1 MIYVAP
7 NKVIHTAVS
16 EPDIRSILT
25 KHRTTT
31 IDGFVFDKATGE
43 LLGCYIFSEYA
54 PESIDYPAPSR
65 KEAANYVSDEDGTP
79 IVLFTPAAKSGH
91 IATVS
96 TLPTTKARPHPKTKS
111 TKGRKQPVVENP
123 LYAVILAAKVEEKP
137 TPWLDDYIH
146 GAINTGPGVINGRY
160 SVSPADVAKLLRLS
174 EISVA
179 SASKCLLNYDHEPM
193 SLRQLQR
200 VVEAARVAL
209 RGIALH
215 LERHPKILA
224 MLDVDIDF
232 TSFWTSNST
241 EKKNQGRKEHPQ
253 RQEVLRLLGQGEA
266 VKTIARQTGVSKTT
280 IKKWQLELLA
290 ACPLDSDCHGG
301 GSVT

>member
-16 EPDIRSILT
+16 VPDIRSTLT
-25 KHRTTT
+25 KHRTAT

-54 PESIDYPAPSR
+54 PESIDYPTATSQ
-65 KEAANYVSDEDGTP
+65 AADDYIPDEDGSP
-79 IVLFTPAAKSGH
+79 IALFTPAAKSGH

-96 TLPTTKARPHPKTKS
+96 TLPTTNARPRPEAKS
-111 TKGRKQPVVENP
+111 TKGRKEPVVENP
-123 LYAVILAAKVEEKP
+123 LYAVILAAKVEERP
-137 TPWLDDYIH
+137 TPWLDDYIR
-146 GAINTGPGVINGRY
+146 GAINTGPGVINGKY
-160 SVSPADVAKLLRLS
+160 SVSPADVAKLLGLS
-174 EISVA
+174 EISVG
-179 SASKCLLNYDHEPM
+179 SASRCLLNHDHEPM

-215 LERHPKILA
+215 LERHPRILL
-224 MLDVDIDF
+224 MLDIDIDF
-232 TSFWTSNST
+232 NSFWTSNST
-241 EKKNQGRKEHPQ
+241 EKKHQGRKEHPQ
-253 RQEVLRLLGQGEA
+253 RQEALRLLGQGEA

-290 ACPLDSDCHGG
+290 A
-301 GSVT
+301 

>member
-16 EPDIRSILT
+16 VPDIRSTLT

-54 PESIDYPAPSR
+54 PESIDYPTATSQ
-65 KEAANYVSDEDGTP
+65 AADDYIPDEDGSP
-79 IVLFTPAAKSGH
+79 IALFTPAAKSGH

-96 TLPTTKARPHPKTKS
+96 TLPTTNARPRPKAKS
-111 TKGRKQPVVENP
+111 TKGRKEPVVENP
-123 LYAVILAAKVEEKP
+123 LYAVILAAKVEERP
-137 TPWLDDYIH
+137 TPWLDDYIR

-160 SVSPADVAKLLRLS
+160 SVSPADVAKLLGLP
-174 EISVA
+174 EISVSVA
-179 SASKCLLNYDHEPM
+179 SGFLLNHDRQPM
-193 SLRQLQR
+193 SVRQIQR
-200 VVEAARVAL
+200 IIEVARIAL
-209 RGIALH
+209 RGIALY
-215 LERHPKILA
+215 LERNPMILIQ
-224 MLDVDIDF
+224 LDLSVDF
-232 TSFWTSNST
+232 ASLWPSAAT
-241 EKKNQGRKEHPQ
+241 EKKHQGRKEHPQ
-253 RQEVLRLLGQGEA
+253 RQEALRLLGQGEA

-290 ACPLDSDCHGG
+290 A
-301 GSVT
+301 